1 MSPRDVVPYLIVSS
15 VLLALVL
22 ALPREAPPAA
32 VRVAIRV
39 DCSAAGACERAR
51 ELAVDVWSE
60 DEGPGLPLDVV
71 VTEGGLRR
79 LAAAGVRWNV
89 IVPDIDAAA
98 RAEAER
104 MTVARP
110 ADWFGEFR
118 DYTAISGYLQQLAE
132 VAPERASLHAIGGS
146 LEGRPLLAL
155 RIAGTGTAPT
165 TRMLVTGTQHA
176 REWIS
181 AMVGTCVADRL
192 LRGYASDPAIRAFV
206 DRTELW
212 VVPVVNP
219 DGSQYS
225 WASDRYWRKNRR
237 DRHGVDLNRNFGVA
251 FGGPGSSANK
261 RSQTYRGPYAFS
273 EPESAALRDLVR
285 REHIALHVDLHS
297 YGQLVLYPWAHTSSA
312 PDDRDLLRGV
322 GDRIASAIYARHE
335 NRYALMSGADLYHA
349 SGTLLDWMYGDAH
362 ALSFTLELRPKGGG
376 GFVLPPAEIRPT
388 CDEGLAAVMTVRAA
402 RD

>member
-1 MSPRDVVPYLIVSS
+1 MSPRDVVPYLLAAVA
-15 VLLALVL
+15 LLALTLVV
-22 ALPREAPPAA
+22 ALPHGAP
-32 VRVAIRV
+32 VRVAIRI
-39 DCSAAGACERAR
+39 DCTSPGACELAR
-51 ELAVDVWSE
+51 DLAVDVWSE

-71 VTEGGLRR
+71 VTDTALRQ
-79 LAAAGVRWNV
+79 LAAAGIPYHVLV
-89 IVPDIDAAA
+89 SDIDAVA

-104 MTVARP
+104 MSIARP

-118 DYTAISGYLQQLAE
+118 DYTAIGGYLRQLAE
-132 VAPERASLHAIGGS
+132 LAPERAALHVIGGS
-146 LEGRPLLAL
+146 SEGRPLLAL
-155 RIAGTGTAPT
+155 HIAGRAPT
-165 TRMLVTGTQHA
+165 THMLVTGTQHA

-192 LRGYASDPAIRAFV
+192 LRGYATDPTIRAFV
-206 DRTELW
+206 DRTDLW

-219 DGSQYS
+219 DGYQYS

-251 FGGPGSSANK
+251 FGGPGSSANQ

-285 REHIALHVDLHS
+285 REQIALHVDLHS
-297 YGQLVLYPWAHTSSA
+297 YGQLVLYPWAHTSSSA
-312 PDDRDLLRGV
+312 ADRDLFRGI
-322 GDRIASAIYARHE
+322 GDRIASAIFALHD

-388 CDEGLAAVMTVRAA
+388 CDEGLAAVLTLRAA